1 MFILA
6 VVFNIHLYFCYLND
20 NFLGFSSAAGCIQA
34 EKQSLFPLICPFMN
48 KTFMH
53 LTVSNMRLIMAFGNC
68 KTKWQK
74 HCSRFIQESNNKQS
88 CVMLIWISSPG
99 VGMVITIMPF
109 SSRITKLLWQ
119 TKAFHKTKNMSVLSV
134 PSLSRSYKDKK
145 ARGHFYITGIQDIF
159 SFVTELSSV
168 NSVWHIY
175 KLHSDLLWTQTT
187 IARGHLYCKCHHR
200 YWMLTYQRCQRHT
213 ASPWEKPQIW

>member
-20 NFLGFSSAAGCIQA
+20 HFLGFTSAAGCTQA

-48 KTFMH
+48 KTFTH

-74 HCSRFIQESNNKQS
+74 HCSQFIQESNNKQS

-119 TKAFHKTKNMSVLSV
+119 TKAFHKTVLSV

-145 ARGHFYITGIQDIF
+145 ARGHFY
-159 SFVTELSSV
+159 
-168 NSVWHIY
+168 
-175 KLHSDLLWTQTT
+175 
-187 IARGHLYCKCHHR
+187 
-200 YWMLTYQRCQRHT
+200 
-213 ASPWEKPQIW
+213 